1 MNLFKYSVFVFALAV
16 SFFVSATRY
25 WPAVLTEWR
34 LSLNN
39 EVAYIS
45 SPQFAQHC
53 SYLRG
58 QINMSGTDFDKAL
71 CAYALSAKARGKKL
85 SYVVDSE
92 QTVCVIS
99 GLEEVE

>member
-1 MNLFKYSVFVFALAV
+1 MNLFKYSVFVFALAA

-39 EVAYIS
+39 GVAYIS

-71 CAYALSAKARGKKL
+71 YAYALSAKARGKKL